1 MARFK
6 LMIDGVSMHP
16 EYIQKIK
23 YDPELVWSENTRRNS
38 SALMT
43 GKIKADKY
51 KIEVSYKPDIPQGK
65 LKTIR
70 NKFRE
75 YQIQDGKK
83 IYKEWHTVVF
93 TDEVGEEQT
102 KTMYFGSLSV
112 EPYWFVDGKM
122 LYQSIN
128 ISLIER

>member
-51 KIEVSYKPDIPQGK
+51 KLEISYTPDIPQAK

-70 NKFRE
+70 NKARSH
-75 YQIQDGKK
+75 Q
-83 IYKEWHTVVF
+83 EWHTVIF

-102 KTMYFGSLSV
+102 KTMYFGSFSV